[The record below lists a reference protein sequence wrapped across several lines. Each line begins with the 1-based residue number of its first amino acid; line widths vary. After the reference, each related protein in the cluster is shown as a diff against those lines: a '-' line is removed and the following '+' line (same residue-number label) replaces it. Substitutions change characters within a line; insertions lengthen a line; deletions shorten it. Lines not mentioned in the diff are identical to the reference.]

1 MCTRSPYPPAW
12 RLTPVGLGRAMS
24 SPETDSIIP
33 LDVLY
38 GTHHGWLH
46 GWLRRS
52 VGCSQQAAD
61 LVQDTFVRLLVRG
74 QPIESRAP
82 RALLTRIA
90 RGLLIDHW
98 RRDALERAYLDAL
111 AQLPEAL
118 HPSPEVRHE
127 ALQSLERIAQLLDGL
142 KPAVRDAFLLYQLGG
157 LNHAQVAQQ
166 LGVSSRTVE
175 RHVANA
181 LLHCYRLCYEDGQ

>member
-1 MCTRSPYPPAW
+1 
-12 RLTPVGLGRAMS
+12 MS
-24 SPETDSIIP
+24 LSDPNASVS

-38 GTHHGWLH
+38 GAHHGWLQS
-46 GWLRRS
+46 WLRRT

-61 LVQDTFVRLLVRG
+61 LAQDTFVRLLVRG
-74 QPIESRAP
+74 KPVNDQAP

-90 RGLLIDHW
+90 RGLVIDQW
-98 RRDALERAYLDAL
+98 RRDALERAYIEAL
-111 AQLPEAL
+111 ASLPEAS

-127 ALQSLERIAQLLDGL
+127 ALQSLERIARLLDGL
-142 KPAVRDAFLLYQLGG
+142 KPVVREAFLLYQLGG
-157 LNHAQVAQQ
+157 LTHVQVGRQ

-181 LLHCYRLCYEDGQ
+181 LLHCYRLCYENQN

>member
-1 MCTRSPYPPAW
+1 
-12 RLTPVGLGRAMS
+12 MS
-24 SPETDSIIP
+24 LPETDSIIP

-74 QPIESRAP
+74 QPINSHAP

-98 RRDALERAYLDAL
+98 RRDALERVYLDAL

-127 ALQSLERIAQLLDGL
+127 ALQSLERIARMLDGL
-142 KPAVRDAFLLYQLGG
+142 KPGVRDAFLLYQLGG

-166 LGVSSRTVE
+166 LGVSSRTIE

-181 LLHCYRLCYEDGQ
+181 LLHCYRLCFEDGQ

>member
-1 MCTRSPYPPAW
+1 MSPAW

-24 SPETDSIIP
+24 LPETDSIIP

-82 RALLTRIA
+82 RALLARIA

-111 AQLPEAL
+111 AQLPETL
-118 HPSPEVRHE
+118 HPSPEVRYE

-142 KPAVRDAFLLYQLGG
+142 KPAMRDAFLLYQLGG

-181 LLHCYRLCYEDGQ
+181 LLHCYRLCFEAEQ